1 MVLYAIPIIL
11 TVILR
16 KRVFEPTSSRF
27 AGSRSAK
34 EYHLFILSK
43 FLMLFYF
50 LYSTVIPIYLN
61 TAITITG
68 LVLYILGFVFYSAAW
83 ITIVRTR
90 KGEVFS
96 RGPFRFSRHPIYVG
110 SAIQFLGAGFIS
122 SSWFFLGLS
131 LLVGISHMRNAIVEE
146 QICLEIFAD
155 EYRQYMVRTP
165 RWLGWPAKKLEEYKK
180 QSEA

>member
-1 MVLYAIPIIL
+1 MALYAVPILL
-11 TVILR
+11 TIILR

-27 AGSRSAK
+27 ATSRSSR
-34 EYHLFILSK
+34 EYFLFILSK

-50 LYSTVIPIYLN
+50 LYSAVIPIYLN
-61 TAITITG
+61 TVITITG
-68 LVLYILGFVFYSAAW
+68 LVLYLLGFVFYSAAW

-122 SSWFFLGLS
+122 SSWIFLGLS

-146 QICLEIFAD
+146 QICLEIFGD
-155 EYRQYMVRTP
+155 EYREYMARTP
-165 RWLGWPAKKLEEYKK
+165 RWLGRPVKK
-180 QSEA
+180 Q